1 MKFTHK
7 ATARVVN
14 EPILKLRCSTYAYVS
29 ASVGKLG
36 FNLGPLATLSA

>member
-1 MKFTHK
+1 MKSMHK
-7 ATARVVN
+7 ATASVAN

-29 ASVGKLG
+29 ASVGNIG